1 MTAGDGLR
9 IALPA
14 MRLPFLACLLV
25 PVLAAA
31 EDLPPAALILDLD
44 AEKGVKLENG
54 DRVALWTNQVPGAV
68 AKDFVKRDEGRQEPG
83 SGRPGMRRNV
93 TALGGKSAI
102 DFRQQELVC
111 MDEDAFDG
119 LTTGKGHTWLVVI
132 SVYEQRVG
140 LKDVNSFFGNLRNGE
155 KYEGVWG
162 CLNDDNTPWYGTR
175 NGITFGRFDVNNP
188 QVLGPKLE
196 TGRFHLI
203 GGRMAAGTGT
213 VAIELFVNSN
223 NAVGKG
229 QAPVSAK
236 ANPSR
241 MAIGQERDAI
251 QHPGVESFDGQIARL
266 LIWERPLDDQELAA
280 AFANLANY
288 YSLK

>member
-1 MTAGDGLR
+1 
-9 IALPA
+9 
-14 MRLPFLACLLV
+14 MRLPLLACLLV
-25 PVLAAA
+25 PVLATA
-31 EDLPPAALILDLD
+31 EDLPSAALVLDLD

-54 DRVALWTNQVPGAV
+54 DRVAMWTNQVPGST
-68 AKDFVKRDEGRQEPG
+68 AKDFVKRDEGRKEPG

-119 LTTGKGHTWLVVI
+119 LITGKGHTWIAVI

-155 KYEGVWG
+155 KYEGLWG

-196 TGRFHLI
+196 TGKFHLL

-213 VAIELFVNSN
+213 VAIELFVN
-223 NAVGKG
+223 APTAAGKG
-229 QAPVSAK
+229 LAPVSEK

-241 MAIGQERDAI
+241 MAVGQERDAI

-266 LIWERPLDDQELAA
+266 LIWERPLDDKELAA
-280 AFANLANY
+280 AFANLTAY